1 MALSSST
8 CFCHSQ
14 FSLKTD
20 RWAPALTS
28 NILSNIRR
36 NEPASSALKRINP
49 DILSQ
54 QVRKRGIKH
63 GNGCSFLR
71 GSRVIC
77 QPKLQ
82 NLLQRRSHRVSAI
95 GLPSSQIA
103 SSVFTLGTA
112 AVLPFYTF
120 MVAAPKAELTRKLM
134 GSTIPYVVLGLLYAY
149 LLYLSWTP
157 DTIRLM
163 FASKYWLP
171 ELPGIA
177 KMFSNEVTLASAWI
191 HLLAVDLFAAR
202 QIYHDGLQ
210 NDIEMRHSVSFCL
223 LFCPIGIVI
232 HLLTK
237 AVLSSVER
245 AEPRTH

>member
-1 MALSSST
+1 MSLSSTT

-14 FSLKTD
+14 FSLKMD
-20 RWAPALTS
+20 SWPPALPSDIPS
-28 NILSNIRR
+28 NSRR
-36 NEPASSALKRINP
+36 RQHVPSALKTIIP
-49 DILSQ
+49 DLLSQ
-54 QVRKRGIKH
+54 QVWKRGTKR
-63 GNGCSFLR
+63 GNGWSFFG

-77 QPKLQ
+77 QPNFQ
-82 NLLQRRSHRVSAI
+82 NPPQRRSYRVSAMW
-95 GLPSSQIA
+95 LPSSQVA

-112 AVLPFYTF
+112 AVLPFYTL

-134 GSTIPYVVLGLLYAY
+134 RSTIPYVVLGLLYAY

-177 KMFSNEVTLASAWI
+177 KMFSSEMTLASAWI

-202 QIYHDGLQ
+202 QVYHDGLQ
-210 NDIEMRHSVSFCL
+210 NDIETRHSVSLCL

-237 AVLSSVER
+237 AVLSS
-245 AEPRTH
+245 ADKTAPRTH